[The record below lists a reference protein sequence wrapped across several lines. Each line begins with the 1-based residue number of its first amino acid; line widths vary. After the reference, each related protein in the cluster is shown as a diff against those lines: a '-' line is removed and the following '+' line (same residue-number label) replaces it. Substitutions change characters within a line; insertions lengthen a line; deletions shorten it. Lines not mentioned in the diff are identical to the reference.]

1 MIGHLRWESA
11 GGHTN
16 PPPNS
21 PKNVRPARHTGFAL
35 VYGCEPPTSG
45 GRNGDVDF
53 RGAKRSN
60 QTHVS
65 TSDPD
70 AMLYRKGPGMEAKL
84 CFIGH
89 ALMENRHGL
98 FVDTRLTRVSGH
110 AERLAALE
118 MISLALAR
126 SDHAWRRQR
135 L

>member
-1 MIGHLRWESA
+1 MRRSTSA
-11 GGHTN
+11 A
-16 PPPNS
+16 PS
-21 PKNVRPARHTGFAL
+21 
-35 VYGCEPPTSG
+35 
-45 GRNGDVDF
+45 
-53 RGAKRSN
+53 RSN

-89 ALMENRHGL
+89 ALIENHHGL

-118 MISLALAR
+118 MIEPRGRQPR
-126 SDHAWRRQR
+126 SRSR
-135 L
+135 LVATKASMRPTSSSGCTKST